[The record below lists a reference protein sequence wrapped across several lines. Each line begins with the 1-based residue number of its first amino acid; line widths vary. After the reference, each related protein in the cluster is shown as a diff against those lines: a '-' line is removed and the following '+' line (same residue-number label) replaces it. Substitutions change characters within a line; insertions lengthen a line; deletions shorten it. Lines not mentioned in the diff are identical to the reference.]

1 MAHARGVACVTA
13 QEHGLTVAER
23 DVDRTELY
31 VAEEAFFCGSGWE
44 VTPVASVDRLPLGQP
59 APGPLTRAIAD
70 TYFRAVRGEMPEY
83 RGWLT
88 PVYGRA

>member
-1 MAHARGVACVTA
+1 
-13 QEHGLTVAER
+13 
-23 DVDRTELY
+23 
-31 VAEEAFFCGSGWE
+31 